1 MKKTLDQK
9 LHERKIKKP
18 NYIIYNFL
26 GHLWKY
32 TVAKK
37 YKMNVNFIDDP
48 KKEKGAYI
56 LISNHASRLDYI
68 FTAVPLLPQTLNF
81 VAGYNEFLRSHLH
94 TIFHLLQEIP
104 KKNFT
109 PDMYTVLEIFRV
121 IKSGG
126 RVVLFPEGMSS
137 ISGGSQPVALGSGK
151 LLKKLNVPVYVSSI
165 KGGYLVS
172 PKYNLIE
179 RPGKVEVSY
188 KKLFS
193 VDDLSRLNAD
203 EIQDILNK
211 EIQTNDYLYNETA
224 KNIYKTNEVM
234 KNIEQLLYKCPV
246 CGAEFENES
255 GNNYLVCKKC
265 HNKVEMDNSYAL
277 SAVNGKLLF
286 KNPKDWFDYQREE
299 VKKEIQDPE
308 FYLEDEVDIG
318 FLPKYEYLK
327 NLKTS
332 EIEGNGVLRIDHK
345 GIHFQGIRNNEPYE
359 VEFNLVE
366 TPTYGMCTDAS
377 RFYTFYKGEFIE
389 FYPKRLST
397 IKWLLVTEELHRL
410 HNGKWKNY
418 ND

>member
-81 VAGYNEFLRSHLH
+81 VAGYNEFFRSHLH

-151 LLKKLNVPVYVSSI
+151 LLKKLNVPVYVASI

-277 SAVNGKLLF
+277 SAVNGKLPF
-286 KNPKDWFDYQREE
+286 KNPKDWFDYEREE
-299 VKKEIQDPE
+299 VKKEIQE
-308 FYLEDEVDIG
+308 TELYQKNEKEIR
-318 FLPKYEYLK
+318 FLPKYE
-327 NLKTS
+327 
-332 EIEGNGVLRIDHK
+332 
-345 GIHFQGIRNNEPYE
+345 
-359 VEFNLVE
+359 
-366 TPTYGMCTDAS
+366 
-377 RFYTFYKGEFIE
+377 
-389 FYPKRLST
+389 
-397 IKWLLVTEELHRL
+397 
-410 HNGKWKNY
+410 
-418 ND
+418 